1 MARRVRA
8 AFGIGSNVGDGMAHL
23 AAAVA
28 GLRTLGENVV
38 VSPYYST
45 APVGGP
51 DQERYLNAVVT
62 VTTRETPGAILEH
75 IHSIERERGRLR
87 RERWGPRTLDI
98 DLLLYG
104 DAVIDE
110 PGLQVPHPRMAERR
124 FVLQPLLDI
133 WPDATLPDGRPLAP
147 MLEQVRDQDVRLVA
161 PEGAG
166 SRTSA
171 AGVFVVVAIAA
182 LVLWWLGDWVL

>member
-1 MARRVRA
+1 MAGRVRA

-62 VTTRETPGAILEH
+62 VVTEEAPSAILER

-87 RERWGPRTLDI
+87 RERFGPRTLDI

-104 DAVIDE
+104 DLTIDE

-133 WPDATLPDGRPLAP
+133 WPDASLPDGRPLAP
-147 MLEQVRDQDVRLVA
+147 LLDRVRDQDVERVEA
-161 PEGAG
+161 DGAG

-171 AGVFVVVAIAA
+171 AGVFIVVALAA
-182 LVLWWLGDWVL
+182 VLLWWLGDWLL